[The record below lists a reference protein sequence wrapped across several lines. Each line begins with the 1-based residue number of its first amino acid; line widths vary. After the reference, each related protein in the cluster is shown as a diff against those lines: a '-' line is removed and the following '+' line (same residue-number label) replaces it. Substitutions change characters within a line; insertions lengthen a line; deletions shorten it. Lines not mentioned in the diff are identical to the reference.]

1 MTKHFSIILLL
12 VFLALPELVNAQ
24 STVHMTVHRE
34 NAGALNEHGWITAES
49 TEGKFAV
56 ELPSPFNDAT
66 VSDKE
71 PSPVLKAYSIG
82 TTTPDNI
89 RFLATRI
96 SYRTPGHASSI
107 LDRLENGEGVPEK
120 VLGIDKLQHLGF
132 RAVSMMI
139 WKPGTF
145 FAQQTHLVGEDTV
158 TLMIE
163 GPIEKIDSLK
173 ATGNH
178 FFDSLRIQ

>member
-1 MTKHFSIILLL
+1 MTKHLSIILLL
-12 VFLALPELVNAQ
+12 AFLALPECVNAQ
-24 STVHMTVHRE
+24 SAVHTTLHRE
-34 NAGALNEHGWITAES
+34 NAGVPNGNGWMTAES

-71 PSPVLKAYSIG
+71 SSPVLKAYSIG

-96 SYRTPGHASSI
+96 SYRTPGHATSI
-107 LDRLENGEGVPEK
+107 LDRLENGEGVREK
-120 VLGIDKLQHLGF
+120 VLGIEKVQHLGF

-145 FAQQTHLVGEDTV
+145 LAQQTHLVGEDTV
-158 TLMIE
+158 TLMME

-173 ATGNH
+173 AAGNH